1 MNDITRLLKNI
12 LAILI
17 VGGLGYFVY
26 YYFFIRSTGSD
37 ELRIDDTPI
46 HIESVRS
53 IAEISVVNYKDEVVM
68 DSVIRHRGN
77 STWTWLDSKKMVDK
91 YLNSNIKKRL
101 TIIVR
106 GEIRFGV
113 DLSESNFA
121 VRQTEDSIFIQMPKP
136 KVLDVVVSPS
146 RTEVF
151 QEQGSWSDRERKT
164 LELKAKDKLVKNAEA
179 LNLNEKTEKNIRR
192 LMNQMIRT
200 DKEVVISFDK

>member
-1 MNDITRLLKNI
+1 MNDTIRLLKN
-12 LAILI
+12 LLVVALI
-17 VGGLGYFVY
+17 GGGGYLVY
-26 YYFFIRSTGSD
+26 HFFFRDTPEE

-77 STWTWLDSKKMVDK
+77 STWSWLDSRKMVDK
-91 YLNSNIKKRL
+91 YLNSNIKRRL

-106 GEIRFGV
+106 GEVRFGV
-113 DLSESNFA
+113 DLSESNFK
-121 VRQTEDSIFIQMPKP
+121 VRQNEDSIFIDLPKP

-151 QEQGSWSDRERKT
+151 QEQGKWSDRERKT
-164 LELKAKDKLVKNAEA
+164 LEVKAKAKLVKNAES

-200 DKEVVISFDK
+200 DKKVIISFDK

>member
-1 MNDITRLLKNI
+1 MNDTIRLLKN
-12 LAILI
+12 LLVVALI
-17 VGGLGYFVY
+17 GGGVY
-26 YYFFIRSTGSD
+26 LIYHFFFQD
-37 ELRIDDTPI
+37 KPEEELRIDDTPI

-77 STWTWLDSKKMVDK
+77 STWSWLDSRKMVDK
-91 YLNSNIKKRL
+91 YLNSNIKRRL

-106 GEIRFGV
+106 GEVRFGV
-113 DLSESNFA
+113 DLSESNFK
-121 VRQTEDSIFIQMPKP
+121 VRQNEDSIFIELPKP

-151 QEQGSWSDRERKT
+151 QEQGKWSDRERKT
-164 LELKAKDKLVKNAEA
+164 LEVKAKAKLVKNAES

-200 DKEVVISFDK
+200 DKKVIISFDK